1 VPVTGCSK
9 IARRR
14 PLYVPRLRALG
25 CWPLAGPAAC
35 HATSSRP
42 LLLLQAARPAAA
54 QGLST
59 IVQPYSIVRWPP
71 PATTGATALILWY
84 DILPRYVRTQPAA
97 DRCAGRNDLSE
108 LVE

>member
-59 IVQPYSIVRWPP
+59 ISTAVQYTLAAASHHWCHRAHPLVRQEIGSLLPVLA
-71 PATTGATALILWY
+71 PAGT
-84 DILPRYVRTQPAA
+84 RYMYR
-97 DRCAGRNDLSE
+97 L
-108 LVE
+108 